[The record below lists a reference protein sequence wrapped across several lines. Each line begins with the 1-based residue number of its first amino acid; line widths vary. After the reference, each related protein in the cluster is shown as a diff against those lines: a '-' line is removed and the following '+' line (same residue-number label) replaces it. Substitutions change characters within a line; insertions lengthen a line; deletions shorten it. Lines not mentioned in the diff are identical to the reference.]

1 MVTVALAGA
10 TTGFGLTVLKTFLH
24 LNSSLNPA
32 QQHKIIL
39 LSRFP
44 QPEWS
49 AKGLEVR
56 QISYEDHAQLVSA
69 LEGVHTLI
77 SLIGGDVSALRN
89 AQASLLAAARVADVK
104 RFAPSEY
111 AGMGYEGI
119 DLYAASKAEI
129 WKRCLAAKHE
139 TGMEVAR
146 FNCGLFMSILATG
159 TVMGI
164 TEVGRREGAETGEE
178 EALAGLRPWNF
189 VLNLRA
195 GTADLPGDG
204 SAKVAW
210 TEMRDVAT
218 FIFRALSLPPW
229 PEDLNMR
236 GDLRSFRE
244 VLEIVQRVQGRE
256 FLVRENSVEEMDGLT
271 QEEGKRFYN
280 QVRVALVKEY
290 CDVPDD
296 LNRMFSDVH
305 PIDCESFVTKWWSGT
320 PLPEAAWEEDQAFM

>member
-39 LSRFP
+39 LSRSS

-56 QISYEDHAQLVSA
+56 QTSYEDHAQLVSA
-69 LEGVHTLI
+69 LQGVHTLI
-77 SLIGGDVSALRN
+77 SLIGGDASALRN
-89 AQASLLAAARVADVK
+89 AQASLLAAARAADVK

-111 AGMGYEGI
+111 AGLGYEGI

-139 TGMEVAR
+139 TGMQVAR

-159 TVMGI
+159 TTKGI
-164 TEVGRREGAETGEE
+164 TEVGRREDAETGEE

-218 FIFRALSLPPW
+218 FMFHALSLPLW

-244 VLEIVQRVQGRE
+244 VLEIVQRVQGRK
-256 FLVRENSVEEMDGLT
+256 FLVRENSIEEMEDLAH
-271 QEEGKRFYN
+271 EEGKQFYN
-280 QVRVALVKEY
+280 QVRVALVKGY

-296 LNRMFSDVH
+296 LNRMFPDVH
-305 PIDCESFVTKWWSGT
+305 PIDCESFVKKWWSGT
-320 PLPEAAWEEDQAFM
+320 RLPEAAWEEDQAFM

>member
-24 LNSSLNPA
+24 LNPSLKPD
-32 QQHKIIL
+32 QQHNFIL
-39 LSRFP
+39 LSRSP
-44 QPEWS
+44 QPEWNT
-49 AKGLEVR
+49 KGLEVR
-56 QISYEDHAQLVSA
+56 QVSYENHSQLVSA
-69 LEGVHTLI
+69 LKGVHTLI

-89 AQASLLAAARVADVK
+89 AQASLLAAARAADVK

-119 DLYAASKAEI
+119 DLYAFSKAEV
-129 WKRCLAAKHE
+129 WTQCLAAKQE

-159 TVMGI
+159 TSKGI

-204 SAKVAW
+204 SAKVVW
-210 TEMRDVAT
+210 TEM
-218 FIFRALSLPPW
+218 
-229 PEDLNMR
+229 
-236 GDLRSFRE
+236 RE
-244 VLEIVQRVQGRE
+244 VLEIVQRVQSRK
-256 FLVRENSVEEMDGLT
+256 FLVRENSIEEMEDLA

-280 QVRVALVKEY
+280 QVRVALVKGY

-296 LNRMFSDVH
+296 LNRMFPEIQ
-305 PIDCESFVTKWWSGT
+305 PIDCESFVKKWWSGVR
-320 PLPEAAWEEDQAFM
+320 LPEAAWEKDQAFM

>member
-10 TTGFGLTVLKTFLH
+10 TTGFGLTVLRTFLH
-24 LNSSLNPA
+24 LNSSLEPNRRYNFV
-32 QQHKIIL
+32 L
-39 LSRFP
+39 LSRSP

-56 QISYEDHAQLVSA
+56 QISYENHTHLVSA
-69 LEGVHTLI
+69 LKDVHTLI

-89 AQASLLAAARVADVK
+89 AQTSLLVAARAADVK

-119 DLYAASKAEI
+119 DLYAASKAHI
-129 WKRCLAAKHE
+129 WTQCLVAKQE
-139 TGMEVAR
+139 TGMEVSR

-159 TVMGI
+159 TSKGI

-218 FIFRALSLPPW
+218 FMFHALALPLW

-244 VLEIVQRVQGRE
+244 VLEIVQRIQDRK
-256 FLVRENSVEEMDGLT
+256 FLVRENSVETMEDMAH
-271 QEEGKRFYN
+271 ENGKQFYN
-280 QVRVALVKEY
+280 QVRLALVKGY

-296 LNRMFSDVH
+296 LNRMFPNIE
-305 PIDCESFVTKWWSGT
+305 PIDCESFVKKWWSGIR
-320 PLPEAAWEEDQAFM
+320 LPEAAWEEDQAFM

>member
-1 MVTVALAGA
+1 MATVALAGA

-39 LSRFP
+39 LSRSP

-56 QISYEDHAQLVSA
+56 QTSYEDHAQLVSA
-69 LEGVHTLI
+69 LKGVHTLI
-77 SLIGGDVSALRN
+77 SLIGGDVSALRY
-89 AQASLLAAARVADVK
+89 AQASLLAVARVADVK

-129 WKRCLAAKHE
+129 WKQCLSAKHE

-159 TVMGI
+159 TSKGN
-164 TEVGRREGAETGEE
+164 TDVGRREGAETGEE

-218 FIFRALSLPPW
+218 FMFHALSLPLW
-229 PEDLNMR
+229 PEDFNMR
-236 GDLRSFRE
+236 GRSA
-244 VLEIVQRVQGRE
+244 VLEIVQRVQGRK
-256 FLVRENSVEEMDGLT
+256 FLVRENSIEEMEDLAH
-271 QEEGKRFYN
+271 EEGKQFYN
-280 QVRVALVKEY
+280 EVRVALVKGY

-296 LNRMFSDVH
+296 LNRMFPDVH
-305 PIDCESFVTKWWSGT
+305 PIDCESFVKKWWSGT
-320 PLPEAAWEEDQAFM
+320 RLPEAAWEEDQAFM

>member
-24 LNSSLNPA
+24 LNSSLKPD
-32 QQHKIIL
+32 QRHKFIL
-39 LSRFP
+39 LSRSP

-49 AKGLEVR
+49 AKGVGVR
-56 QISYEDHAQLVSA
+56 QISYEDHDQLVST
-69 LEGVHTLI
+69 LKGVHTLI

-89 AQASLLAAARVADVK
+89 SQASLLAAARVADVK

-111 AGMGYEGI
+111 AGIGYEGI
-119 DLYAASKAEI
+119 DLYSSSKAEI
-129 WKRCLAAKHE
+129 WTQCLVAKQE

-159 TVMGI
+159 TSKGI

-218 FIFRALSLPPW
+218 FMFHALSLPHW
-229 PEDLNMR
+229 PENLNMR

-244 VLEIVQRVQGRE
+244 VLEIVQRVQGRK
-256 FLVRENSVEEMDGLT
+256 FLVRENNVEEMEDLA
-271 QEEGKRFYN
+271 QEEGKGFYN
-280 QVRVALVKEY
+280 QVRVALVKGY

-296 LNRMFSDVH
+296 LNRMFPDV
-305 PIDCESFVTKWWSGT
+305 PSIDCENFVKKWWSGIR
-320 PLPEAAWEEDQAFM
+320 LPDRKSVV

>member
-24 LNSSLNPA
+24 LNSSLNPD

-39 LSRFP
+39 LSRSP
-44 QPEWS
+44 QPEWN
-49 AKGLEVR
+49 ARGLEIR

-69 LEGVHTLI
+69 LKGVHTLI

-89 AQASLLAAARVADVK
+89 AQASLLAAARDADVK

-111 AGMGYEGI
+111 AGIGYEGI
-119 DLYAASKAEI
+119 DLYAASKAHI
-129 WKRCLAAKHE
+129 WKQCLSVKQE
-139 TGMEVAR
+139 TGMEVGR

-159 TVMGI
+159 TSKEM
-164 TEVGRREGAETGEE
+164 TEVGRREGAETGEA

-218 FIFRALSLPPW
+218 FMFHALSLPLW

-236 GDLRSFRE
+236 VDLRSFRE
-244 VLEIVQRVQGRE
+244 VLEIVQRVQDRK
-256 FLVRENSVEEMDGLT
+256 FLVRENSIEEMEDLAHAD
-271 QEEGKRFYN
+271 GKRFYN
-280 QVRVALVKEY
+280 QVRVALVKGY
-290 CDVPDD
+290 SDVPDD
-296 LNRMFSDVH
+296 LNRMFPDMKPV
-305 PIDCESFVTKWWSGT
+305 DCESFVKKWWSGT
-320 PLPEAAWEEDQAFM
+320 RLPEVAWEEDQAFM